1 MLDAGDCGSF
11 NPLLLEC
18 LHEIEHRLV
27 QELKVD
33 FIADPHQSAAR
44 RVVEELYNGT
54 GDSDTRV
61 AAQLEEEH
69 SKRKF
74 FSELTEEIWFEYT
87 TQPSAL
93 ALSVGAVRLTGL
105 PAPDGRSAGLRGA

>member
-74 FSELTEEIWFEYT
+74 FSELGDM
-87 TQPSAL
+87 
-93 ALSVGAVRLTGL
+93 V
-105 PAPDGRSAGLRGA
+105 

>member
-33 FIADPHQSAAR
+33 FIADPA
-44 RVVEELYNGT
+44 
-54 GDSDTRV
+54 
-61 AAQLEEEH
+61 
-69 SKRKF
+69 SKR
-74 FSELTEEIWFEYT
+74 
-87 TQPSAL
+87 
-93 ALSVGAVRLTGL
+93 R
-105 PAPDGRSAGLRGA
+105 APRGGGTL